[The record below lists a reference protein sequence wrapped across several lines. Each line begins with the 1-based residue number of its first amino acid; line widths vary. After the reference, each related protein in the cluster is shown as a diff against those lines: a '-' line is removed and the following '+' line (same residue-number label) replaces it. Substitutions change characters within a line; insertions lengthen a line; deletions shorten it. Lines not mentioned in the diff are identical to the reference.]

1 MSFGVVKEVVEG
13 LKGWFD
19 DYREAERR
27 AREVWM
33 KIERN
38 VEGERGGWEMEVGC
52 GRLWRRPS

>member
-1 MSFGVVKEVVEG
+1 MVEG